1 MWVRWEKIYLLYNEW
16 FSVAWQ
22 HLPTICSSLNVVWQ
36 GSVDFTQDRPQ
47 VPYVYK
53 VLLFIQGS
61 TLTLLS
67 THLDK
72 HMEAYS

>member
-22 HLPTICSSLNVVWQ
+22 HLPTICSSLIVVWQ
-36 GSVDFTQDRPQ
+36 GSVDIYSRQAL
-47 VPYVYK
+47 VSVYTI
-53 VLLFIQGS
+53 LSFIQGS

-67 THLDK
+67 THLGK